1 MMVDVTAGPTRH
13 RPDTI
18 VTLPR
23 AYLLM
28 SLLLLAQFVLGMAV
42 NLFVTIPADH
52 PGAHPAN
59 YFAGSA
65 RSIGWAIPHGGV
77 WLAAH
82 VGLGLALVLG
92 GVVTITLAT
101 RSGNRVAIGTSVLG
115 GAAILG
121 AAFNGASFLDFNQD
135 YSSMIMAALFA
146 VAVGSDIWHRIPSAL
161 NHTVTGP
168 RQSAWLRRRARGGH
182 VSLTAG
188 IRRGLRMTSAPPG
201 LTSRLPHRPLR
212 HEPRHVSPV
221 DVARWFHR
229 RTRPVV
235 GPSGRGRWD
244 AVASMATEQR

>member
-1 MMVDVTAGPTRH
+1 MTVGPTRQ

-82 VGLGLALVLG
+82 VSLGLALVLG
-92 GVVTITLAT
+92 GIVTITLAT
-101 RSGNRVAIGTSVLG
+101 RSGNRAAVGTSVLG

-146 VAVGSDIWHRIPSAL
+146 VAVGSYLVGLATHSKRDA
-161 NHTVTGP
+161 
-168 RQSAWLRRRARGGH
+168 
-182 VSLTAG
+182 TAA
-188 IRRGLRMTSAPPG
+188 TS
-201 LTSRLPHRPLR
+201 
-212 HEPRHVSPV
+212 
-221 DVARWFHR
+221 DVASS
-229 RTRPVV
+229 RP
-235 GPSGRGRWD
+235 
-244 AVASMATEQR
+244 